1 MSAGLSKSSLFNN
14 MKISQK
20 SSECVICDKKG
31 NFLLQ
36 DFFRLLSNVNRFRIF
51 CALVKYEKLSDRD
64 INDILAISKAASDK
78 HLKALEEK
86 QILLKKKQAAVTY
99 YFLNKNNLGVKIA
112 QTAFINFNKN

>member
-1 MSAGLSKSSLFNN
+1 

-20 SSECVICDKKG
+20 DSKCVICDKKG

-51 CALVKYEKLSDRD
+51 CALVKHGQLSDCD
-64 INDILAISKAASDK
+64 INNILGISQAASSK
-78 HLKALEEK
+78 HLKALAEK

-112 QTAFINFNKN
+112 QTAFIGFEKKGNN

>member
-1 MSAGLSKSSLFNN
+1 

-51 CALVKYEKLSDRD
+51 CALVEQGELSDQD
-64 INDILAISKAASDK
+64 IKDILDISKAASTK
-78 HLKALEEK
+78 HLQALVEK

-99 YFLNKNNLGVKIA
+99 YFLNKNNLGVQIA
-112 QTAFINFNKN
+112 QRAFIDFGKNKGN

>member
-1 MSAGLSKSSLFNN
+1 

-51 CALVKYEKLSDRD
+51 CALVEQGELNDCD
-64 INDILAISKAASDK
+64 INNILGISKAASSK
-78 HLKALEEK
+78 HLKALEAK
-86 QILLKKKQAAVTY
+86 QILLKKKQAAATY
-99 YFLNKNNLGVKIA
+99 YFLNKSNLGVKIA
-112 QTAFINFNKN
+112 QTAFINFSKNKVN